1 MPAVVL
7 KSVPVIVTE
16 VPTGPELGVKLLIVG
31 TTIGGVTVKSA
42 ALVAICPATST
53 VITPVVAPVGT
64 VVTMLVDVGV
74 PLIVATTPLNF
85 TILLP
90 GMMLKSVP
98 DMVTEIPTCPE
109 IGLKPVT
116 VGGLMTVN

>member
-1 MPAVVL
+1 
-7 KSVPVIVTE
+7 
-16 VPTGPELGVKLLIVG
+16 
-31 TTIGGVTVKSA
+31 
-42 ALVAICPATST
+42 
-53 VITPVVAPVGT
+53 VVAPVGT

-74 PLIVATTPLNF
+74 PLIVAATPLNF

-98 DMVTEIPTCPE
+98 EIVTEIPTCPE

>member
-1 MPAVVL
+1 
-7 KSVPVIVTE
+7 
-16 VPTGPELGVKLLIVG
+16 
-31 TTIGGVTVKSA
+31 
-42 ALVAICPATST
+42 
-53 VITPVVAPVGT
+53 
-64 VVTMLVDVGV
+64 
-74 PLIVATTPLNF
+74 LIVAATPLNF

-98 DMVTEIPTCPE
+98 EIVTEIPTCPE